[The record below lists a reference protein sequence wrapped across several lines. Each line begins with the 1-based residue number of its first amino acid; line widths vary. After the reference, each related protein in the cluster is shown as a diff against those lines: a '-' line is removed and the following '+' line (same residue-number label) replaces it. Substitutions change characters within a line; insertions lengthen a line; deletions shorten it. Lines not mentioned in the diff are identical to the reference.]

1 MDTLDGMAGT
11 MIAGRFNAVAFLE
24 ALYAQPTAAA
34 RNECVT
40 PDDPPI
46 GAAGDEWARR
56 AAALLADVPDPERRG
71 DLREL
76 FEHRAAI
83 AEYHGGLE
91 RTEAERLAFEA
102 LRAVSGAHGYPL

>member
-34 RNECVT
+34 GNECVA

-56 AAALLADVPDPERRG
+56 AAALLAP
-71 DLREL
+71 
-76 FEHRAAI
+76 
-83 AEYHGGLE
+83 GLNP
-91 RTEAERLAFEA
+91 A
-102 LRAVSGAHGYPL
+102 LLTSLIDNFD